1 MVKEENINESVVGHS
16 LGTSING
23 ILIIINAIFIFTDV
37 NKRKQHIALLL
48 IALFILVIY
57 YVVKY
62 EGLIKNNT
70 RTDIWDW
77 TYLALTII
85 INVWVSFLLLYKVY
99 PVPYQMTLPYP
110 YNQ

>member
-1 MVKEENINESVVGHS
+1 MVKEENNNESVIGHG
-16 LGTSING
+16 LGTAING
-23 ILIIINAIFIFTDV
+23 ILIIINGIFIFTDA

-57 YVVKY
+57 YVIKY

-77 TYLALTII
+77 TYLALTCI
-85 INVWVSFLLLYKVY
+85 INGWVSYLLLFKVH
-99 PVPYQMTLPYP
+99 PLPYTTLPAYQP
-110 YNQ
+110 IQ